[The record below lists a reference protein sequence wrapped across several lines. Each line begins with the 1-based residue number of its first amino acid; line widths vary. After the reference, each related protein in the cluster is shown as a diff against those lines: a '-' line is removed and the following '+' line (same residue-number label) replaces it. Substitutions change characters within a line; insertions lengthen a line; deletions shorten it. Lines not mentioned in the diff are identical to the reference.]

1 MQLYQISDD
10 MLAVLSAPGVDLE
23 TGEID
28 WTAYEQRLAGVEADW
43 NAKACAVAKYIAGL
57 EADEAAKK
65 EAAKRMNERAMQDAA
80 HAKRLRDYLL
90 RECERTGKKP
100 ADAEIQVAM
109 RKSSAV
115 EIRDDSALPPDF
127 WRETVKRDPDKTL
140 IKQAIKDGHE
150 VPGAQ
155 LVERVSLQIK

>member
-1 MQLYQISDD
+1 MQLYQIGED

-28 WTAYEQRLAGVEADW
+28 WTAYEQRLANVEADW
-43 NAKACAVAKYIAGL
+43 NTKACAVAKYIAGL
-57 EADEAAKK
+57 EAAEAAKLD
-65 EAAKRMNERAMQDAA
+65 AAKKMVERARQDAM
-80 HAKRLRDYLL
+80 HSQRLRNYLL